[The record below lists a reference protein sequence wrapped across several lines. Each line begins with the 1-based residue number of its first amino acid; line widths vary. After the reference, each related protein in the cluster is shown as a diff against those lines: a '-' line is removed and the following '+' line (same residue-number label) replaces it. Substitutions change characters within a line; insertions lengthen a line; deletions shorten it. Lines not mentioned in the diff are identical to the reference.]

1 MEEKKTKGTRRS
13 LSTRKTSEGTKTTS
27 TRSKAKTATSKKVET
42 EVQATPT
49 KVEVEFKNSD
59 AIETKSVFAGSV
71 TLVGRRTGNVYVWEN
86 LGDYQE
92 VEYQDLLAEIRNR
105 YSKYIYEPLILIENE
120 DVIAKFPKIDEL
132 YSEMMDTDELTD
144 AIINE
149 DVDVLQDILLSLPT
163 GLKES
168 VKNIASTLIQEGE
181 LYDVRKIRLVDDL
194 FGTALLEQ
202 MNLFK

>member
-1 MEEKKTKGTRRS
+1 MEEKKTKGTKRS
-13 LSTRKTSEGTKTTS
+13 LTS
-27 TRSKAKTATSKKVET
+27 TRSKASTTKKTTSTRAKAK
-42 EVQATPT
+42 EVKEEVTQA
-49 KVEVEFKNSD
+49 KAEVEFKNSD

-71 TLVGRRTGNVYVWEN
+71 TLVGRRTGNIYVWEN
-86 LGDYQE
+86 LGDYQD

-120 DVIAKFPKIDEL
+120 DLIAKFPKIEEL
-132 YSEMMDTDELTD
+132 YSDMMDAEELTD
-144 AIINE
+144 AIIEE
-149 DVDVLQDILLSLPT
+149 DVDTLHDILVGLPT

-168 VKNIASTLIQEGE
+168 VKNIVSTLIQEGE

-202 MNLFK
+202 MNLYK

>member
-13 LSTRKTSEGTKTTS
+13 LGTARKS
-27 TRSKAKTATSKKVET
+27 TSKKKTEEVKET
-42 EVQATPT
+42 VVQEQEET
-49 KVEVEFKNSD
+49 KSAKAEVEFKNSD

-71 TLVGRRTGNVYVWEN
+71 TLVGRRTGNIYVWEN
-86 LGDYQE
+86 LGDYQD

-120 DVIAKFPKIDEL
+120 DVIAKFPKLEEL
-132 YSEMMDTDELTD
+132 YSEMMDVEELTN
-144 AIINE
+144 AILDE
-149 DVDVLQDILLSLPT
+149 EVDDLRDILVSLPT
-163 GLKES
+163 GLKDS
-168 VKNIASTLIQEGE
+168 VKSIVATLMQEGD

-202 MNLFK
+202 MNLYK

>member
-13 LSTRKTSEGTKTTS
+13 LGTARKS
-27 TRSKAKTATSKKVET
+27 TSKKKTEEVKET
-42 EVQATPT
+42 VVQEQEET
-49 KVEVEFKNSD
+49 KSVKAEVEFKNSD

-71 TLVGRRTGNVYVWEN
+71 TLVGRRTGNIYVWEN
-86 LGDYQE
+86 LGDYQD

-120 DVIAKFPKIDEL
+120 DVIAKFPKLEEL
-132 YSEMMDTDELTD
+132 YSEMMDVDELTN
-144 AIINE
+144 AILDE
-149 DVDVLQDILLSLPT
+149 EVDDLRDILVSLPT
-163 GLKES
+163 GLKDS
-168 VKNIASTLIQEGE
+168 VKSIVATLMQEGD

-202 MNLFK
+202 MNLYK

>member
-13 LSTRKTSEGTKTTS
+13 LGTARKS
-27 TRSKAKTATSKKVET
+27 TSKKKTEEVKET
-42 EVQATPT
+42 VVQEQEET
-49 KVEVEFKNSD
+49 KSAKAEVEFKNSD

-71 TLVGRRTGNVYVWEN
+71 TLVGRRTGNIYVWEN
-86 LGDYQE
+86 LGDYQD

-120 DVIAKFPKIDEL
+120 DVIAKFPKLEEL
-132 YSEMMDTDELTD
+132 YSEMMDVDELTN
-144 AIINE
+144 AILDE
-149 DVDVLQDILLSLPT
+149 EVDDLRDILVSLPT
-163 GLKES
+163 GLKDS
-168 VKNIASTLIQEGE
+168 VKSIVATLMQEGD

-202 MNLFK
+202 MNLYK